1 MCNLLLEKM
10 ENNKKKKSL
19 KAIIV
24 TLVASILGFGVALAG
39 SYSSSN
45 FVGNIPLFAFAVL
58 LAFGI
63 NWLFFI
69 PSFIFQTEKFFDL
82 TGSLSY
88 ISVIIISVILSSTKD
103 VRSLTILV
111 LVLIWAIRLGSFL
124 FIRIMKAGKDS
135 RFDEL
140 KVNFF
145 SYLSVWT
152 LQGLWITFTLATA
165 LVVTT
170 SSNKISFDIFA
181 IIGIIVWL
189 IGFAFE
195 AISDFQK
202 SKWRAKPENKGK
214 FINVGLWSKSRHPN
228 YFGEITIWLGIAIMA
243 FPVLKGW
250 QFVSL
255 ISPLF
260 VTFLLTKVS
269 GIPILEKRSD
279 EKWGGQAD
287 YEEYKKNT
295 PVLIPKL

>member
-1 MCNLLLEKM
+1 MKD
-10 ENNKKKKSL
+10 KPL

-24 TLVASILGFGVALAG
+24 ILLGSILGLGIALAG
-39 SYSSSN
+39 SYSSTN
-45 FVGNIPLFAFAVL
+45 FVGPIPLFAFIVML
-58 LAFGI
+58 SFGI
-63 NWLFFI
+63 NWLVFI

-88 ISVIIISVILSSTKD
+88 ISVIILSVLLSPVKDTRSLVILT
-103 VRSLTILV
+103 

-124 FIRIMKAGKDS
+124 FTRIIKEGKDG

-140 KVNFF
+140 KTKFL

-152 LQGLWITFTLATA
+152 LQGLWITFTLAAA

-170 SSNKISFDIFA
+170 SSNKVPFDVYGFIGTGVW
-181 IIGIIVWL
+181 IIGFL
-189 IGFAFE
+189 FE
-195 AISDFQK
+195 TIADFQK
-202 SKWRAKPENKGK
+202 SRWRSKPENKGR

-228 YFGEITIWLGIAIMA
+228 YFGEITIWLGIAIIA
-243 FPVLKGW
+243 FPVLKGL

-260 VTFLLTKVS
+260 VTVLLTKVS

-287 YEEYKKNT
+287 YELYKKNT

>member
-1 MCNLLLEKM
+1 M
-10 ENNKKKKSL
+10 ENVEKSKKKNKSL

-24 TLVASILGFGVALAG
+24 ILIATALGFGIALAG

-45 FVGNIPLFAFAVL
+45 FVGDIPLYAFAVL

-63 NWLFFI
+63 NWLIFI

-88 ISVIIISVILSSTKD
+88 ISVIIISVILSPVKD
-103 VRSLTILV
+103 TRTLIILAP
-111 LVLIWAIRLGSFL
+111 VLIWAIRLGSFL
-124 FIRIMKAGKDS
+124 FTRIMKAGKDS
-135 RFDEL
+135 RFDKL
-140 KVNFF
+140 KVNFL

-152 LQGLWITFTLATA
+152 LQGLWITFTLAAA

-170 SSNKISFDIFA
+170 SSNKVPFDTFA

-189 IGFAFE
+189 IGFTFE
-195 AISDFQK
+195 AIADFQK
-202 SKWRAKPENKGK
+202 SKWRTRPENKGK

-228 YFGEITIWLGIAIMA
+228 YFGEITIWIGIAIIA

-250 QFVSL
+250 QFASL

-269 GIPILEKRSD
+269 GIPILEKRAD
-279 EKWGGQAD
+279 EKWGGQED

>member
-1 MCNLLLEKM
+1 MKKNEKKRK
-10 ENNKKKKSL
+10 NL
-19 KAIIV
+19 KAIIIILIAI
-24 TLVASILGFGVALAG
+24 TLGFGMALAG
-39 SYSSSN
+39 SDNSNN
-45 FVGNIPLFAFAVL
+45 FVGSIPLFAFAVL

-63 NWLFFI
+63 NWLIFI

-88 ISVIIISVILSSTKD
+88 ILVITISVILNPLKD
-103 VRSLTILV
+103 ARTLIILT

-124 FIRIMKAGKDS
+124 FTRIMRTGKDA

-140 KVNFF
+140 KVNFL

-152 LQGLWITFTLATA
+152 LQGLWVTLTLATA

-170 SSNKISFDIFA
+170 SSNKVPFDVYA

-189 IGFAFE
+189 IGFSFE
-195 AISDFQK
+195 TIADFQK
-202 SKWRAKPENKGK
+202 SKWRAKPENRGK

-228 YFGEITIWLGIAIMA
+228 YFGEITIWLGIAIIS
-243 FPVLKGW
+243 FPVLIGW

-260 VTFLLTKVS
+260 VIFLLTKVS

-279 EKWGGQAD
+279 EKWGGQKD
-287 YEEYKKNT
+287 YKEYKKNT

>member
-1 MCNLLLEKM
+1 MRNKEKS
-10 ENNKKKKSL
+10 KKSL
-19 KAIIV
+19 RAIIV
-24 TLVASILGFGVALAG
+24 IITASLLGFGMSLAG
-39 SYSSSN
+39 SYSSTN
-45 FVGNIPLFAFAVL
+45 LVGNIPLFAFSVL

-63 NWLFFI
+63 NWLIFI

-88 ISVIIISVILSSTKD
+88 ILIMIISVILSSERDARTLI
-103 VRSLTILV
+103 VLS

-124 FIRIMKAGKDS
+124 FTRIIKDGKDA

-140 KVNFF
+140 KTKFLSF
-145 SYLSVWT
+145 LSVWT

-170 SSNKISFDIFA
+170 SSNKVPFDIYA
-181 IIGIIVWL
+181 IIGVIVWL
-189 IGFAFE
+189 VGFLFE
-195 AISDFQK
+195 AIADFQK
-202 SKWRAKPENKGK
+202 SKWRAQPENSGK

-228 YFGEITIWLGIAIMA
+228 YFGEIIIWIGIAIIT

-260 VTFLLTKVS
+260 VIFLLTKIS
-269 GIPILEKRSD
+269 GIPILEKRAD
-279 EKWGGQAD
+279 EKWSGQED